1 MINYI
6 QEDITALDGD
16 CIVNAANEQLLPVL
30 NWRKNASG

>member
-16 CIVNAANEQLLPVL
+16 CIVNAANEKLLPVL
-30 NWRKNASG
+30 N